1 MDWLYLTLCI
11 LNANLSYTATIL
23 NIVTIYAIVKTS
35 SLSKN
40 FKTLLLSLAVSD
52 LGVGL
57 LAQPMFAAHIM
68 DSKQN
73 NETLNKSYK
82 AIFNAF
88 HAPTHIFIS
97 ASLFGV
103 TALCADRYLA
113 IYLHLRYQE
122 LVPHKRVTIAVTS
135 IWVFSTLTSL
145 LSFWISTNIMFAYYA
160 IRNFSCI
167 ITATS
172 LNVKLKQT
180 LRHHITQIQIP
191 QEAQNHLVESV
202 QRNRK
207 SAMASL
213 YVYLVFIVCYLPNIC
228 VLITIATISEPR
240 NDLQHLWLYTVTLI
254 FLNSTLN
261 PLIYCWKLKQI
272 RKTVTGKLRDVFSRH
287 T

>member
-1 MDWLYLTLCI
+1 MDWSHLTLCI

-52 LGVGL
+52 LGVGS
-57 LAQPMFAAHIM
+57 LAQPLFAAHIM

-73 NETLNKSYK
+73 NETMNKSSN
-82 AIFNAF
+82 AINILFYT
-88 HAPTHIFIS
+88 PTDTFIS
-97 ASLFGV
+97 ASLFSV

-122 LVPHKRVTIAVTS
+122 LVTHKRVTIAVTS
-135 IWVFSTLTSL
+135 IWVFIALTSL

-172 LNVKLKQT
+172 LSVKLKQT
-180 LRHHITQIQIP
+180 LRHHIAQIQIP

-213 YVYLVFIVCYLPNIC
+213 YVYLVFIVCYLPSIC

-240 NDLQHLWLYTVTLI
+240 NDLQHLRLYTLTLI